1 MAKKKDPDQID
12 KVIAEL
18 TSNTTAAELI
28 NDSSVLR
35 ELKKRLVEAALEA
48 EMTDHLGY
56 DKHSPDGHNSGNSRN
71 GKSSK
76 RILDGDGDYVIDVPR
91 DRAGDFEPQFVRKRQ
106 VRLPGF
112 DEKVL
117 SLYATGL
124 TTRQIGASL
133 QEIYGVEVSP
143 ALISKVTDAVLDEV
157 VAWQN
162 RPLDPVYP
170 IVYLDALHLK
180 IRTDGRVQTRA
191 VYVALGVTM
200 DGKKDLLGMWIGEA
214 EGAKFWLNVLT
225 ELQNRG
231 VRDILIASV
240 DGLTGFPDA
249 IQSVFAKTE
258 IQLCIVHLVRNSL
271 RYVPW
276 KNRRA
281 VARDLKKVYTA
292 ATAEAA
298 ARELDAFEAAWGDQ
312 YPMAARSWRS
322 RWENV
327 IPFFSYPEPI
337 RKVIYTTNA
346 VESLNAQLRQVT
358 KRRGAFPTEDS
369 VRKVLYLAISR
380 AAKRWTM
387 PVQDWPAALN
397 YFSIVFAGRVPV

>member
-143 ALISKVTDAVLDEV
+143 ALISKVAGDGHVAGCRCPLAWSPPAHTPRCRLDT
-157 VAWQN
+157 
-162 RPLDPVYP
+162 P
-170 IVYLDALHLK
+170 
-180 IRTDGRVQTRA
+180 RT
-191 VYVALGVTM
+191 
-200 DGKKDLLGMWIGEA
+200 
-214 EGAKFWLNVLT
+214 
-225 ELQNRG
+225 
-231 VRDILIASV
+231 S
-240 DGLTGFPDA
+240 
-249 IQSVFAKTE
+249 S
-258 IQLCIVHLVRNSL
+258 
-271 RYVPW
+271 
-276 KNRRA
+276 NRR
-281 VARDLKKVYTA
+281 L
-292 ATAEAA
+292 
-298 ARELDAFEAAWGDQ
+298 
-312 YPMAARSWRS
+312 RSH
-322 RWENV
+322 
-327 IPFFSYPEPI
+327 PPP
-337 RKVIYTTNA
+337 
-346 VESLNAQLRQVT
+346 
-358 KRRGAFPTEDS
+358 DS
-369 VRKVLYLAISR
+369 A
-380 AAKRWTM
+380 
-387 PVQDWPAALN
+387 
-397 YFSIVFAGRVPV
+397 